1 MCAVASFGLVQVERE
16 FASDVVPGLPV
27 WWTLVVLPFAFGG
40 IALRQAFG
48 ARGRPGGRAALVAG
62 LAGCALGA
70 WYGMRFEA
78 LEGLAAW
85 PGLVLV
91 VAATLAGAPL
101 FVGLAGSALWLFAVD
116 GGVLEVVPSEIYGLA
131 SSPFLAAIPLF
142 TLAGFLMAQG
152 RAPERLV
159 AVFRAGFGWVPGGT
173 AVVAAIVCT
182 FFTAFTGGSGVTI
195 LALGGL
201 LMAALRQDGYGER
214 FSLGLLT
221 GVGSLGLL
229 FPPALP
235 LILYGIAAEVPIE
248 DLFKGGVLPGVVLLG
263 AASLYGLRA
272 SRKAGLVRTPFDVRV
287 LARAAWGARF
297 ELLVP
302 VVAVGS
308 IFGGFATL
316 VEASALTAAFC
327 LVIQL
332 VRRDVRLGADLLRV
346 STECIAMLGGV
357 LIILCVAK
365 ALTYW
370 LVDAEIPMHL
380 LEWVQAHVSSRLLFL
395 LGLNVFLIVVGC
407 LMDVYSATFVVVP
420 LVLPLARAYGID
432 PVHMGILFVANLEL
446 GFLTP
451 PVGLN
456 LFVASYRFEKP
467 LTEVVRASL
476 PMFLVLVAGV
486 LVITYWPWLSTALL

>member
-1 MCAVASFGLVQVERE
+1 VRIAFVVQRYGVAIL
-16 FASDVVPGLPV
+16 
-27 WWTLVVLPFAFGG
+27 
-40 IALRQAFG
+40 
-48 ARGRPGGRAALVAG
+48 
-62 LAGCALGA
+62 
-70 WYGMRFEA
+70 
-78 LEGLAAW
+78 
-85 PGLVLV
+85 
-91 VAATLAGAPL
+91 
-101 FVGLAGSALWLFAVD
+101 
-116 GGVLEVVPSEIYGLA
+116 
-131 SSPFLAAIPLF
+131 
-142 TLAGFLMAQG
+142 
-152 RAPERLV
+152 
-159 AVFRAGFGWVPGGT
+159 
-173 AVVAAIVCT
+173 
-182 FFTAFTGGSGVTI
+182 GGSEYHCR
-195 LALGGL
+195 L
-201 LMAALRQDGYGER
+201 
-214 FSLGLLT
+214 
-221 GVGSLGLL
+221 
-229 FPPALP
+229 
-235 LILYGIAAEVPIE
+235 
-248 DLFKGGVLPGVVLLG
+248 
-263 AASLYGLRA
+263 
-272 SRKAGLVRTPFDVRV
+272 
-287 LARAAWGARF
+287 
-297 ELLVP
+297 
-302 VVAVGS
+302 VAVGS